1 MTEVAAPRLIYDPG
15 IDDRDLLEDLL
26 ATIGRGLDKARSI
39 TQGQMFV
46 GGEEVYLGSILFD
59 TGALHRSYISK
70 ELVDKYRDRWIS
82 SLVPIESLV
91 RLADQRTVLGSKE
104 ELRAHVIIAG
114 DGDNKFTA
122 DLDLVVWSM
131 PGMDMIIGLPDITA
145 HFRDKMIQMISNVEE
160 FTTNMQPG
168 ALLQWSEGIREEA
181 EEELQTEIPC
191 SFTEAL
197 NFMEVSY
204 EEALKV
210 YEDSLDKHIGE
221 FLKDSAR
228 LRRILSSETAKQ
240 VFVPREWTGIQ
251 GFPAL
256 DLKFKPNFP
265 ESHRI
270 RSRPVNP
277 KLYEHAQKEFDRLMK
292 YMYMESVS
300 PWASPLVIAP
310 KATAPFIRFCGDY
323 RWLNEM
329 VVLPQAYIPHV
340 QHEIEKAMGFSLFL
354 DIDMTNSFHQMV
366 LSVETSR
373 RLAVQTPWGLVQ
385 PRFLPEGVSP
395 ASGYLQSYVMEM
407 FKDFSEWSIVIFDNL
422 LLLAHTEEDACNK
435 LERFLQRCAERN
447 VILKMQKTWLGF
459 ASVKFFGY
467 KVSFGK
473 YEMDEDRKKA
483 ISEYT
488 MPTTQKGMQRFL
500 GAALFFKSF
509 VPDYSRISA
518 PLNEMTH
525 KDFNWTASTWTKD
538 YKQSFDELKSALV
551 QSTANHFPDYDLPWV
566 LRVDA
571 SDVAVGAVLFQEKLF
586 STGWFRSR

>member
-1 MTEVAAPRLIYDPG
+1 MEAAVPRLIHDPG
-15 IDDRDLLEDLL
+15 RGDQDLVEDLL
-26 ATIGRGLDKARSI
+26 AAIGGSLDKARSI
-39 TQGQMFV
+39 THGVMQV
-46 GGEEVYLGSILFD
+46 GKGDIRLASILFD

-70 ELVDKYRDRWIS
+70 ELVDKHREAWAS
-82 SLVPIESLV
+82 SLVPVESLV
-91 RLADQRTVLGSKE
+91 RLADQQTVLGSKE
-104 ELRAHVIIAG
+104 ELRARVIIAG
-114 DGDNKFTA
+114 QGAEDFTA
-122 DLDLVVWSM
+122 DLNLVVWSM

-145 HFRDKMIQMISNVEE
+145 HFRDKMIQMISSLEE
-160 FTTNMQPG
+160 LTTDIVPG
-168 ALLQWSEGIREEA
+168 ALFQWSEGILEEA
-181 EEELQTEIPC
+181 EEELQTEVPC

-204 EEALKV
+204 EESMKV
-210 YEDSLDKHIGE
+210 YEGSLDKHIGE
-221 FLKDSAR
+221 LLKDSER

-340 QHEIEKAMGFSLFL
+340 QHEIEKAMGFTFFL

-366 LSVETSR
+366 LSAETSR

-422 LLLAHTEEDACNK
+422 LLLAHNEEDA
-435 LERFLQRCAERN
+435 
-447 VILKMQKTWLGF
+447 
-459 ASVKFFGY
+459 
-467 KVSFGK
+467 
-473 YEMDEDRKKA
+473 
-483 ISEYT
+483 
-488 MPTTQKGMQRFL
+488 
-500 GAALFFKSF
+500 
-509 VPDYSRISA
+509 
-518 PLNEMTH
+518 
-525 KDFNWTASTWTKD
+525 
-538 YKQSFDELKSALV
+538 
-551 QSTANHFPDYDLPWV
+551 
-566 LRVDA
+566 
-571 SDVAVGAVLFQEKLF
+571 
-586 STGWFRSR
+586 